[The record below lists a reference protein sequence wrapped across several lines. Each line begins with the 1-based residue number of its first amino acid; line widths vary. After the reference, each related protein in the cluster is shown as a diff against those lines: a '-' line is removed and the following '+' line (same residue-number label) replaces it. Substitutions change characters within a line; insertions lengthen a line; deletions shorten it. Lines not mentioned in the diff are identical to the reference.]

1 MSNHQ
6 SNDQG
11 YKSVM
16 KEYDFYNDDIN
27 DFEIIDEIPTNYINT
42 SSNNNNSSKNN
53 NSLKNSA
60 IEKQKDKMNKF
71 IINIFKI
78 IFKSRNKLSEFA
90 SKSKLKNDENNKTDI
105 SFTFGIEELIAYD
118 SFKDFDE
125 NDENKR
131 QQYIIDFFLYENAE
145 DDTGSLKSVRVKGS
159 PKLLVERWKIKY
171 RENFLSNKD
180 NINNLEAKL
189 KIIEKDVIL
198 YSHLLPLFNISKKN
212 NYFLEFKF
220 NPTSKDKKK
229 FVDENMTKKI
239 KIVKEEFF
247 DFKLSITYLKITP
260 HNISYLLKKYNNDF
274 VIIPSK
280 KSRRRFL
287 SDEYYKKSSN
297 QLLKK
302 ESKQNINDIN
312 NNNNQIKNALI
323 IENYFNDDD
332 DSGVEKN
339 IVQKR
344 RLSLKEKK
352 VKSKYFNQQDSLD
365 SNSDDFNSDDNLSL
379 VISETNNENIK
390 NSNDNLNIDKIIDN
404 RKRINKK
411 DSFVRKCSTFRGK
424 SKNQLQE
431 EDNIKNL
438 DLKNSKISK
447 IVKEYKY
454 MKKMMITMPNFGNI
468 NYDKLSNFISQNY

>member
-1 MSNHQ
+1 MSNSQ

-27 DFEIIDEIPTNYINT
+27 DFEIIDEIPTNYMNT

-90 SKSKLKNDENNKTDI
+90 SKSKHKIDESNKTDI
-105 SFTFGIEELIAYD
+105 SFAFDIEELIAYD
-118 SFKDFDE
+118 NLKDFGD
-125 NDENKR
+125 NDDKKK
-131 QQYIIDFFLYENAE
+131 QQYIIDFFLYEKVE
-145 DDTGSLKSVRVKGS
+145 DDTASLKSVRVKGS

-171 RENFLSNKD
+171 RENFMCNKD
-180 NINNLEAKL
+180 NINNLEAKI

-198 YSHLLPLFNISKKN
+198 YSHLLPLFIICKKDN
-212 NYFLEFKF
+212 FFIEFKF
-220 NPTSKDKKK
+220 NPTPKENKK

-287 SDEYYKKSSN
+287 SDEYCKKSSN

-302 ESKQNINDIN
+302 ESKENINDI
-312 NNNNQIKNALI
+312 NNNQIKNALI
-323 IENYFNDDD
+323 IENYFNDEDD
-332 DSGVEKN
+332 DNIEKN
-339 IVQKR
+339 ITQKR
-344 RLSLKEKK
+344 RLSVKEKK
-352 VKSKYFNQQDSLD
+352 VKSKFFNSHDSLE

-379 VISETNNENIK
+379 VISETNNENNK
-390 NSNDNLNIDKIIDN
+390 NSYDNLNIDKIND
-404 RKRINKK
+404 NKK
-411 DSFVRKCSTFRGK
+411 QVKSKGFVRKCSTFKKK
-424 SKNQLQE
+424 SNNQLQE
-431 EDNIKNL
+431 GDNIKNL

-454 MKKMMITMPNFGNI
+454 MKKMMIMMPNFGNI
-468 NYDKLSNFISQNY
+468 NCYKLSNFISKNC

>member
-1 MSNHQ
+1 MSNRQ

-16 KEYDFYNDDIN
+16 KEYDFYNDDNN

-42 SSNNNNSSKNN
+42 SSNNNNTSKNN
-53 NSLKNSA
+53 NELKNSA
-60 IEKQKDKMNKF
+60 IEKQKEKLNKL

-78 IFKSRNKLSEFA
+78 IFNSRNKLSEFA
-90 SKSKLKNDENNKTDI
+90 SKSKHKMNESNKADI
-105 SFTFGIEELIAYD
+105 SFTFDIEELIAYD
-118 SFKDFDE
+118 NFKDFDD

-131 QQYIIDFFLYENAE
+131 QQYIIDFFLYENDQ

-171 RENFLSNKD
+171 RENFVFNKD
-180 NINNLEAKL
+180 NINNLEAKI
-189 KIIEKDVIL
+189 KILEKNVIL
-198 YSHLLPLFNISKKN
+198 YCRLLPLFNISKKDN
-212 NYFLEFKF
+212 FYIEFKF
-220 NPTSKDKKK
+220 NPTPKEKKK

-247 DFKLSITYLKITP
+247 DFKLSITYLRISP

-302 ESKQNINDIN
+302 ESKENINDIN
-312 NNNNQIKNALI
+312 NNNQIKNTLI
-323 IENYFNDDD
+323 IENYFNNEDDD
-332 DSGVEKN
+332 NFEKN

-344 RLSLKEKK
+344 RLSVQEKK
-352 VKSKYFNQQDSLD
+352 VKSKFFNKNDSLD
-365 SNSDDFNSDDNLSL
+365 SNSDDFNSDENLSL
-379 VISETNNENIK
+379 VISENNNENNK
-390 NSNDNLNIDKIIDN
+390 NSYENLNINKISDN
-404 RKRINKK
+404 KKRINSKG
-411 DSFVRKCSTFRGK
+411 FVRKCSTFREK
-424 SKNQLQE
+424 SNNQHQE
-431 EDNIKNL
+431 NDNIKNL

-454 MKKMMITMPNFGNI
+454 MKKMMIMMPNFGNI
-468 NYDKLSNFISQNY
+468 NCDKLSNFISNDY

>member
-1 MSNHQ
+1 MSNSQ

-27 DFEIIDEIPTNYINT
+27 DFEIIDEIPTNYMNT
-42 SSNNNNSSKNN
+42 PSNNNNSSKNN

-90 SKSKLKNDENNKTDI
+90 SQSKHNMNESNKTDM
-105 SFTFGIEELIAYD
+105 SFAFDIDELIAYD
-118 SFKDFDE
+118 NFKDSGD
-125 NDENKR
+125 NDDNKR
-131 QQYIIDFFLYENAE
+131 QQYIIDFFLYENVE
-145 DDTGSLKSVRVKGS
+145 DDTASLKSVRVKGS

-171 RENFLSNKD
+171 KENFICNKD
-180 NINNLEAKL
+180 KINNLDAKI
-189 KIIEKDVIL
+189 KILEKDIIL
-198 YSHLLPLFNISKKN
+198 YSHLLPLFNITKKDN
-212 NYFLEFKF
+212 FFIEFKF
-220 NPTSKDKKK
+220 NPTPKEKKK
-229 FVDENMTKKI
+229 FVDDKMTKKI

-247 DFKLSITYLKITP
+247 DYKLSITYLKITP

-297 QLLKK
+297 QLFKK
-302 ESKQNINDIN
+302 ESKININDV
-312 NNNNQIKNALI
+312 NNNQIKNTLI
-323 IENYFNDDD
+323 IENYFNDEDAD
-332 DSGVEKN
+332 NVDRN
-339 IVQKR
+339 ITQKR
-344 RLSLKEKK
+344 RLSVQEKK
-352 VKSKYFNQQDSLD
+352 VKSKFFNSKDSLS

-379 VISETNNENIK
+379 VISETNNEKNK
-390 NSNDNLNIDKIIDN
+390 NSNYNLNIDK
-404 RKRINKK
+404 KRVNSKG
-411 DSFVRKCSTFRGK
+411 FVRKCSTFRGK
-424 SKNQLQE
+424 SNNHLQE
-431 EDNIKNL
+431 GDNIKNL

-447 IVKEYKY
+447 IVKEYKF
-454 MKKMMITMPNFGNI
+454 MKKMMVMMPNFGNI
-468 NYDKLSNFISQNY
+468 NCDKLNNFISKNC